1 MKRFKVSI
9 LDKKLWANYAKFAS
23 VSSVIV
29 SLVLAFVDFE
39 QCVKYIIG
47 GCYIGTLV
55 IVFTIYYLMA
65 NFKNSAILRINN
77 STVNVF
83 YGDIFKQ
90 EGLKVIAFNEYFDT
104 IVDDKII
111 SHISLNGQ
119 YLDKHIT
126 DIDQLNS
133 DIEADERL
141 KEHIVDIN
149 EKRKTG
155 KKVRYKLGSIHLHGK
170 YILLAFSHFD
180 EENRAKLTLQE
191 YTDCLMN
198 MWNEIDVVY
207 SGKTVSI
214 PLLGDG
220 VTRFKDCAVTEQ
232 EHLEIILWTYRISKV
247 KFTYPACL
255 NIVLNEAKRDKI
267 NFYRLKGGH
276 E

>member
-1 MKRFKVSI
+1 MKKFKVSL
-9 LDKKLWANYAKFAS
+9 LDKKLWTNYAKFAS

-39 QCVKYIIG
+39 QCIKYIIG
-47 GCYIGTLV
+47 GCYIGTLLM
-55 IVFTIYYLMA
+55 VFAIYYLMA
-65 NFKNSAILRINN
+65 NFKNSAKFRINN

-90 EGLKVIAFNEYFDT
+90 EELKVIAFNEYFDT

-111 SHISLNGQ
+111 SHASLNGQ
-119 YLDKHIT
+119 YLTDHIT
-126 DIDQLNS
+126 NIDQLDL
-133 DIEADERL
+133 DIDADERL
-141 KEHIVDIN
+141 KDQIVDTN
-149 EKRKTG
+149 EKRRRG
-155 KKVRYKLGSIHLHGK
+155 KKIKYKLGSIHLHGN

-180 EENRAKLTLQE
+180 EDNRARLTLQE

-198 MWNEIDVVY
+198 MWNEIDVIY

-214 PLLGDG
+214 PLLGNG
-220 VTRFKDCAVTEQ
+220 VTRFKDCEVNEQ
-232 EHLEIILWTYRISKV
+232 ELLEIILWTYRISKV

-255 NIVLNEAKRDKI
+255 NIVLHEGIRDKI
-267 NFYRLKGGH
+267 NLYRLKGEH

>member
-1 MKRFKVSI
+1 MKKVPF
-9 LDKKLWANYAKFAS
+9 LDKKLWTNYAKFAS

-55 IVFTIYYLMA
+55 AVFVIYYLMA
-65 NFKNSAILRINN
+65 NLKNSAKLRINN

-90 EGLKVIAFNEYFDT
+90 EELKVIAFNEYFDT

-111 SHISLNGQ
+111 SHTSLNGQ

-141 KEHIVDIN
+141 KEHIADTN
-149 EKRKTG
+149 EKRKIG
-155 KKVRYKLGSIHLHGK
+155 KKVRYKLGSIHLHGN

-180 EENRAKLTLQE
+180 EDNRARLTLQE

-198 MWNEIDVVY
+198 MSN
-207 SGKTVSI
+207 
-214 PLLGDG
+214 
-220 VTRFKDCAVTEQ
+220 
-232 EHLEIILWTYRISKV
+232 RIGLV
-247 KFTYPACL
+247 
-255 NIVLNEAKRDKI
+255 
-267 NFYRLKGGH
+267 
-276 E
+276 